1 METVL
6 LKYDNSESLRSKLYL
21 LDEVQGWID
30 HGTGKP
36 IILKNEVSIYILKII
51 FMFSQNNQPVLKF
64 ITEQEDRLLYE
75 LEINDDIIFEK
86 QEG

>member
-1 METVL
+1 M
-6 LKYDNSESLRSKLYL
+6 
-21 LDEVQGWID
+21 
-30 HGTGKP
+30 
-36 IILKNEVSIYILKII
+36 I

-64 ITEQEDRLLYE
+64 ITEQEGTLLYE